1 MTIEWP
7 RVMPALVTAMD
18 TSGEID
24 ADAHISNVGVAVDAG
39 AGGVLIGGST
49 GEGPYL
55 ENGERSKLIKATRD
69 TFPDLTIVAG
79 VFAQSIRQAE
89 RQICEAADA
98 EANALLVVTPT
109 ALVRGHREWVV
120 DYYESVADTS
130 PLPVFLYTVPNVT
143 GYELPCESVA
153 ELAGHHNIIG
163 MKDSGGDT
171 TRLDAI
177 SRIMDDSFIVY
188 AGSSRVLS
196 ESVARGA
203 YGAITASA
211 NYAFATVASA
221 VAGDA
226 DAQDRL
232 AAMVTV
238 IEPHGVPGTKYAA
251 SLAGM
256 NPGPA
261 RRPLPELDE
270 AAEQSIREAMAQD
283 S

>member
-18 TSGEID
+18 ASGEID
-24 ADAHISNVGVAVDAG
+24 LDAHISNVGVAVDAG

-55 ENGERSKLIKATRD
+55 ENGERSKLVTATRD
-69 TFPDLTIVAG
+69 AFGDLTIVAG

-89 RQICEAADA
+89 RQICEIADA
-98 EANALLVVTPT
+98 EADALLVVTPT

-120 DYYESVADTS
+120 DYYETVADTS

-211 NYAFATVASA
+211 NYAFATVTSA
-221 VAGDA
+221 VAGDI

-256 NPGPA
+256 TPGPA
-261 RRPLPELDE
+261 RKPLRALSERAEVEIQE
-270 AAEQSIREAMAQD
+270 AVRS
-283 S
+283 